1 MKHVCVAARIGDGK
15 APGEGNSRSIAKT
28 SNEASRGGRSRFQ
41 ALCAWMRSRS
51 ATGSAPNP
59 RDSRT
64 PTRSHP
70 RKRARRRAEEGPFGD
85 LTPQTRED
93 RRSRAMISSTV
104 ASPLNGAP
112 ALRCADP
119 CSTLRCAADSG
130 CNPSGWHE
138 FWPVA
143 PGSRRK
149 GFVVGAETGAE
160 WRIYIPGSTAPF
172 PQAGLRLTSL
182 GAMLSKSP
190 LLRMT
195 KPRDFLLALSQN
207 RDSASRVSL
216 C

>member
-1 MKHVCVAARIGDGK
+1 MKHVCVAARIGEGK

-28 SNEASRGGRSRFQ
+28 SNAASRGGRSRFQ
-41 ALCAWMRSRS
+41 ALHAWMRPRS

-64 PTRSHP
+64 PPRSHP
-70 RKRARRRAEEGPFGD
+70 RKR
-85 LTPQTRED
+85 
-93 RRSRAMISSTV
+93 
-104 ASPLNGAP
+104 
-112 ALRCADP
+112 DP

-130 CNPSGWHE
+130 CNPSGSHE

-143 PGSRRK
+143 PGSRRQ
-149 GFVVGAETGAE
+149 GPILGAETGAVR
-160 WRIYIPGSTAPF
+160 RIGLPGATSPF
-172 PQAGLRLTSL
+172 PQTGLRLTSH
-182 GAMLSKSP
+182 GAALSKGP

-207 RDSASRVSL
+207 RDRASRVSL